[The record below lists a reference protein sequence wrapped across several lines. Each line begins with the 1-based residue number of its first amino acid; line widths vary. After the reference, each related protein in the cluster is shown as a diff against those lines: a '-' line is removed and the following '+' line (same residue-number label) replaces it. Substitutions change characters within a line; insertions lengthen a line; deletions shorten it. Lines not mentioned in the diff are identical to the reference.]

1 MKPKLT
7 YVRWRSLKK
16 LERFEGKS
24 FTAEE
29 ADVHGAALFSL
40 EKCGWVERM
49 GDVPIGKMLPFS
61 IIQTQGHYWQVT
73 EAGREA
79 TAALPETPPR
89 RY

>member
-16 LERFEGKS
+16 LERFEGKP

-40 EKCGWVERM
+40 EKCGWVERTFRSAEL
-49 GDVPIGKMLPFS
+49 GRLPFS
-61 IIQTQGHYWQVT
+61 IIQTQGHYWKIT

-79 TAALPETPPR
+79 TDALPETPPR

>member
-7 YVRWRSLKK
+7 YVRWESLKAI
-16 LERFEGKS
+16 ERFGNEP
-24 FTAEE
+24 FTAED
-29 ADVHGAALFSL
+29 AGVHGAALFSL

-49 GDVPIGKMLPFS
+49 GSVPMGKMLPFS
-61 IIQTQGHYWQVT
+61 IMQTQGHYWKIT

-89 RY
+89 RC